1 MVMLFQVMALVVST
15 GNPSFAVESYSKYR
29 ELYLWQPQVLH
40 IFLSL
45 KTNQQAELPTRTHSF
60 LSEVLILKIH
70 KSLLLFALCRQCNP
84 SCKRALIPDGI
95 LVLRRCRYQED
106 LQEVQAEFSSFDPF
120 KYVLRLFECVRH
132 TAELH
137 GWCCLI

>member
-29 ELYLWQPQVLH
+29 ELYRWQPQVLQV
-40 IFLSL
+40 FLSL

-84 SCKRALIPDGI
+84 SCKRALIPDGPSWCSDAAGTKRI
-95 LVLRRCRYQED
+95 YRRCK
-106 LQEVQAEFSSFDPF
+106 LNF
-120 KYVLRLFECVRH
+120 LLLTRLNMF
-132 TAELH
+132 
-137 GWCCLI
+137 